1 MTDVWLGTPSIWH
14 GFCRLA
20 CLAALA
26 VGLAGC
32 MPAPHYQDPLAEIA
46 PSSAAGATS
55 AKRAANF
62 RDLSLGIVLTPNTRK
77 AIQAASAAES
87 LTGALFNGPAARDVD
102 PGMLTNAVGVA
113 LRRRFRSVVTLANF
127 AAAGTAGV
135 DSVMALDIQ
144 IRLGSSSGTQTT
156 VALRGIFLDGR
167 RAPIGQV
174 AGNGSATIPYPAFS
188 FGFHKASTLAVKRF
202 KQSLDNATALAVRLR
217 APAPSAPVLASASA
231 GPPLRP
237 LPANARRVALV
248 VGNAHYRDVPAL
260 SNTANDARLVA
271 QTLKNLGFTLVGG
284 GAQLDLDRHQFLTEI
299 AQFGRML
306 NGGSVAVFYYAGH
319 GLQLR
324 GENYLVPVDA
334 NPERPADADIQLV
347 DTSAILHQMEDS
359 GARLK
364 VVMLDACRNN
374 PFGGRG
380 LRGVDSGLAQM
391 AAPVGTLIS
400 YATAPGHVA
409 EDGAAGGDGPYA
421 LALTRAM
428 RQPGVGILRMFNN
441 VAVRVDATTAHAQQP
456 WLALSPIDGD
466 FYFDG
471 R

>member
-1 MTDVWLGTPSIWH
+1 MQSVRIGTSDIRH
-14 GFCRLA
+14 GLRRLA
-20 CLAALA
+20 RLTAVA
-26 VGLAGC
+26 VGLTGC
-32 MPAPHYQDPLAEIA
+32 MPTPHYQNPLAEIA
-46 PSSAAGATS
+46 PSSAPRATS
-55 AKRAANF
+55 AVSAANF
-62 RDLSLGIVLTPNTRK
+62 RDLSLGIILTPNTRK
-77 AIQAASAAES
+77 AIQSASGAES

-102 PGMLTNAVGVA
+102 PRTLTKAVGAA
-113 LRRRFRSVVTLANF
+113 LRRRFRSVVTLANS
-127 AAAGTAGV
+127 AAAGAAGI
-135 DSVMALDIQ
+135 DAVMALDIQ
-144 IRLGSSSGTQTT
+144 IRLGSFSGTKTT

-167 RAPIGQV
+167 NSPIGQV
-174 AGNGSATIPYPAFS
+174 VGDGSATIPYPAFS
-188 FGFHKASTLAVKRF
+188 FGFHKASTQAVKRF
-202 KQSLDNATALAVRLR
+202 KQSLDNATALAARLR
-217 APAPSAPVLASASA
+217 APAPSAPVLASAPV
-231 GPPLRP
+231 GPAFRP
-237 LPANARRVALV
+237 LPANARRIALV
-248 VGNAHYRDVPAL
+248 VGNAHYRDVPTL
-260 SNTANDARLVA
+260 SNTTADARLVA
-271 QTLKNLGFTLVGG
+271 TTLQGLGFTLVGG

-334 NPERPADADIQLV
+334 NPEKPADADIQLV

-456 WLALSPIDGD
+456 WLALSPIDGN